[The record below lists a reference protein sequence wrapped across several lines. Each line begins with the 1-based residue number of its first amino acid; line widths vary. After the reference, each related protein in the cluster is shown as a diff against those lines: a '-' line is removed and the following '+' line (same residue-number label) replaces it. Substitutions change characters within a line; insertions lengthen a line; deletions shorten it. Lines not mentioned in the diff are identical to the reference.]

1 MMKRDGDQTHYV
13 QSLLFSMVNQSQCSF
28 HRIDIC
34 AIRYDSLRRNLSTFA
49 DASWN
54 ARPLSLRIEFSF
66 LLRERTWNQRGILQ
80 SPKCALKDR
89 SVLEW
94 LTRNV
99 SLDTKYI
106 PLEAR

>member
-1 MMKRDGDQTHYV
+1 MMKRNGDQTHYV
-13 QSLLFSMVNQSQCSF
+13 QSLLFSMVNQSQRSF

-34 AIRYDSLRRNLSTFA
+34 AIRYDSLRQNSSTFA

-54 ARPLSLRIEFSF
+54 ARPLSLRIESF
-66 LLRERTWNQRGILQ
+66 LLREGTRNQRGILQ

-89 SVLEW
+89 SLLEW